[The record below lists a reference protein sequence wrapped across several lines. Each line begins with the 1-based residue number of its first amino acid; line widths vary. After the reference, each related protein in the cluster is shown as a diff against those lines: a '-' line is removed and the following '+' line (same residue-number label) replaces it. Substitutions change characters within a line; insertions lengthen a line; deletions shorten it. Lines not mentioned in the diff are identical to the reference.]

1 MRISKLFVLV
11 LLAGFNVAF
20 AQSNFTLSVGG
31 ALPLGD
37 YAEGT
42 GNSKTG
48 VTKCELFEKS
58 KGKGGAGMG
67 VRLGLQEKI
76 GIPSVDGLGI
86 TISVDAFFNGLNS
99 DLKDFFS
106 DMESSEDD
114 YDDYDDYYK
123 AASDEEGS
131 ITKPYY
137 LNIAPML
144 GVNYEYDISE
154 SFGLFAGMGL
164 GANFRKITNYVV
176 EYSNYD
182 GDEEYTMKYD
192 LGISFAFKVGIGA
205 VVMDKVVI
213 GLDFFSLGSSQVKGK
228 GAEVYDDEELE
239 PRKFKYGKVNPKF
252 FTFSLGFRF

>member
-48 VTKCELFEKS
+48 VTKWELLGKS

-106 DMESSEDD
+106 DMESSE
-114 YDDYDDYYK
+114 DDYDDYYK

-176 EYSNYD
+176 EYSYGD
-182 GDEEYTMKYD
+182 GVVESTMKYD

-228 GAEVYDDEELE
+228 GAEVYDDEELG

>member
-48 VTKCELFEKS
+48 VTKWELLGKS

-106 DMESSEDD
+106 DMESSE
-114 YDDYDDYYK
+114 DDYDDYYK

-176 EYSNYD
+176 EYSSGD
-182 GDEEYTMKYD
+182 GVVESTMKYD

>member
-1 MRISKLFVLV
+1 
-11 LLAGFNVAF
+11 
-20 AQSNFTLSVGG
+20 
-31 ALPLGD
+31 
-37 YAEGT
+37 
-42 GNSKTG
+42 
-48 VTKCELFEKS
+48 
-58 KGKGGAGMG
+58 MG

-106 DMESSEDD
+106 DMESSE
-114 YDDYDDYYK
+114 DDYDDYYK

-176 EYSNYD
+176 EYSSGD
-182 GDEEYTMKYD
+182 GVVESTMKYD

>member
-1 MRISKLFVLV
+1 MMRISKLFVLV

-48 VTKCELFEKS
+48 VTKWELLGKS

-106 DMESSEDD
+106 DMESSE
-114 YDDYDDYYK
+114 DDYDDYYK

-176 EYSNYD
+176 EYSYGD
-182 GDEEYTMKYD
+182 GVVESTMKYD

-228 GAEVYDDEELE
+228 GAEVYDDEELG